1 MHKLLPRSAR
11 LIRLGAV
18 AELRNPGMRVMG
30 IAAAIGAGAYA
41 CNMGSIAGSTAVVL
55 AAWLGRA
62 FGAGACLWFAY
73 SALRDQNERSGATLR
88 SKPVDGGYW
97 VLVNWLSGLG
107 VWLSLVA
114 LCFLAAALAQMP
126 AAGPTSLLA
135 HAWGF
140 GRAALTVVIVGTLSF
155 ALSRM
160 MRSPLGGIIILFA
173 WFCTMGGLQFVPAYL
188 RPDYAQNRALFLPVA
203 AVVLCVA
210 ALLVERFRR
219 GELRRPLFPVVTILV
234 LALAAAAGGAH
245 AYSATPRLYHDIPT
259 IWGRIADQ
267 HIQVGHRVP
276 GFWLPDGRGG
286 TVRTA
291 SYPGKV
297 LLIYIFAAD
306 DMDAARALPA
316 LERIR
321 REFGERGVQ
330 PIGVTLSPDHG
341 DGVALAR
348 TGGYGFPIGSDIT
361 TVKASVPPETAVAA
375 AYNIQLLPML
385 VVTDRAHRVHS
396 VLNEPSLDVD
406 RLRQIV
412 NERIAAELE

>member
-1 MHKLLPRSAR
+1 MLKLLRRSAR
-11 LIRLGAV
+11 LIRLGSV
-18 AELRNPGMRVMG
+18 AELRNPGLRVMG
-30 IAAAIGAGAYA
+30 IAAAVGAGAYA
-41 CNMGSIAGSTAVVL
+41 WNLGSIAGSTAVVL

-73 SALRDQNERSGATLR
+73 SALRDQHERSGATLR

-97 VLVNWLSGLG
+97 VLVNWLSGLV

-114 LCFLAAALAQMP
+114 LCFLAAALAQLP

-188 RPDYAQNRALFLPVA
+188 RPDYAQNRALFLGVA

-219 GELRRPLFPVVTILV
+219 GELRRPLLPLVTVLV
-234 LALAAAAGGAH
+234 LALVSAAGGSH
-245 AYSATPRLYHDIPT
+245 AYTATPRLYHDIPT
-259 IWGRIADQ
+259 IWGRMSEQ
-267 HIQVGHRVP
+267 HLLLGHRVP

-306 DMDAARALPA
+306 DMDAAHGLPA
-316 LERIR
+316 LERIH

-330 PIGVTLSPDHG
+330 PIGVCLSPDHG
-341 DGVALAR
+341 DGVAIAR
-348 TGGYGFPIGSDIT
+348 AGGYHFPIGSDIT
-361 TVKASVPPETAVAA
+361 TVKASAPPESAVAL
-375 AYNIQLLPML
+375 AYNLQLLPML
-385 VVTDRAHRVHS
+385 VVTDRMHHVRS
-396 VLNEPSLDVD
+396 VLNEPSPDVE
-406 RLRQIV
+406 RLRQLV
-412 NERIAAELE
+412 TERLAAEPE